1 MKKVKIKKTIGW
13 KEKIIFPDLGLDWVD
28 AKVDTGALTSSLHAT
43 HQTRI
48 EDNGKV
54 FIRFRLEDHAH
65 PAWDGQEFQLPLK
78 DETIVKN
85 SFGQEEPRY
94 VVTTQIRLHNFLI
107 RADFTLSDRSS
118 MEFPVLLGR
127 KAIRTRFLVDV
138 ARSNVYYKRNQ
149 KKINP

>member
-1 MKKVKIKKTIGW
+1 MKVKKIKKSIGW
-13 KEKIIFPDLGLDWVD
+13 KEKIIFPDLDLQWVD

-43 HQTRI
+43 HQSRI
-48 EDNGKV
+48 EREGK
-54 FIRFRLEDHAH
+54 IYIQFRLEDHAH
-65 PAWDGQEFQLPLK
+65 PAWDGKELILPLK

-94 VVTTQIRLHNFLI
+94 VVTTRVRIHNYII
-107 RADFTLSDRSS
+107 RADFTLSDRSN

-138 ARSNVYYKRNQ
+138 ARSNLYFKKHQ
-149 KKINP
+149 KKIQP